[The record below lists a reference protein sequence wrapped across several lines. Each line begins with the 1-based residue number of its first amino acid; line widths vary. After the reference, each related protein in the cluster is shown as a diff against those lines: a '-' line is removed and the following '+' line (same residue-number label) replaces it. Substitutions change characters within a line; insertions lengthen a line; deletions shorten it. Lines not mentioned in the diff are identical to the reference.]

1 MIRAKIEETLGHK
14 ARALGLLAAALL
26 VAASLM
32 LTAKPAHAD
41 TFTVTNTNDSGNGSL
56 RKAIEDANARSGADN
71 INFNISGSGVKTILP
86 ASQLPTITDPVVING
101 YSQPGS
107 RPNSRATG
115 AIDAVV
121 LVELSGLNQ
130 VAADG
135 LVIDAPNVVVRGLA
149 INLFRDDGIQTRD
162 GAQGAR
168 IEGNFIGTDA
178 SGTVDRGN
186 SFQGVEIFD
195 GEKHIIGGTTP
206 DKRNIISGNNKE
218 GIALFAFAGQGG
230 HKVQGNLIGTSKDGT
245 SPLGNSLEGIEIN
258 SSNNTV
264 GGAVLGA
271 ANVIAF
277 HGQEGVEVNGAPN
290 TGNRILNNSIFS
302 NGEEGIDL
310 GNNGRTLND
319 PKDLDAGPNTLQ
331 NFPVLTSAEKASGGT
346 ITIKG
351 NLNSTPKKEFI
362 VQFFANPQNEDEG
375 KTFLGQ
381 KKVTTNLQGTVSFTF
396 ETTKPLSVGDR
407 ITATATDPGGN
418 TSEFSDPLALAQV

>member
-1 MIRAKIEETLGHK
+1 
-14 ARALGLLAAALL
+14 
-26 VAASLM
+26 
-32 LTAKPAHAD
+32 
-41 TFTVTNTNDSGNGSL
+41 VTID
-56 RKAIEDANARSGADN
+56 
-71 INFNISGSGVKTILP
+71 
-86 ASQLPTITDPVVING
+86 G